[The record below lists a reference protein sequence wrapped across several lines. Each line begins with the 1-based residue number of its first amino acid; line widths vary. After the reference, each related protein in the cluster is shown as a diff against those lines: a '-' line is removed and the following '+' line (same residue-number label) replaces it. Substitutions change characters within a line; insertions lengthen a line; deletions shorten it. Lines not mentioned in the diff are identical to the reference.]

1 MRMPS
6 VDPTSIAGKAFPV
19 AEHVPLL
26 VLGAGPAGLAA
37 AIEAARCGLHVV
49 LIDEHPV
56 ASALIGLDVPF
67 VFGNRLDPAVQNKSR
82 MTERV
87 VAARPD
93 LEQAV
98 EAGVDVRLGVYAWG
112 AFVTGATS
120 RALPHPLLGL
130 ADEARSWLVSFDRMI
145 VAAGARDLALAFPG
159 WDRPGVMGARGADAA
174 IRLYQAFAGRRLVV
188 LGAGVLGLGAA
199 LAAQEAGLEVA
210 AVVDVGAQP
219 AMAAATLHTR
229 RIPIHTE
236 HAIRATLGTAEVEGV
251 RVAPLADPAA
261 AFDIAC
267 DTIVC
272 AVDLVP
278 NVEMFDLLGCPIGW
292 RPELGGFVPQVDADG
307 RTSVPGIYAAGDC
320 AGVTPAAVADPALAA
335 AAGRRAA
342 RAAARDAGL
351 DVEALPPVLPIA
363 VPPIAAP
370 PIAAP
375 PADRDAMHRHW
386 LASHVDAAYA
396 DVMICRCEEVGL
408 RDLLGVRPPHYLSY
422 DGKKFAARDLRSL
435 AADGPINQD
444 QIKRL
449 TRAGMGACQGRRCR
463 EQVQLLLA
471 MQGNQPTGSIPL
483 PSYRA
488 PLRPLPLNVLS
499 AHDETQEMRDNWVVW
514 FGIPGQWL
522 PQWEPVPDHAASAVE
537 SRVLRDFET

>member
-1 MRMPS
+1 MSSPL
-6 VDPTSIAGKAFPV
+6 DPTSIAGKAFPV

-67 VFGNRLDPAVQNKSR
+67 VFGDRLDPAVQNKPR

-87 VAARPD
+87 VAARTD
-93 LEQAV
+93 LEQAI
-98 EAGVDVRLGVYAWG
+98 EAGVDVRLGVYAWS

-120 RALPHPLLGL
+120 HALPHPLLGL

-159 WDRPGVMGARGADAA
+159 WDRPGVMGARGADTA

-188 LGAGVLGLGAA
+188 LGAGVLGLGVAI
-199 LAAQEAGLEVA
+199 AAQEAGVEVA
-210 AVVDVGAQP
+210 AIVDVGAQT
-219 AMAAATLHTR
+219 ATAEARLRTR
-229 RIPIHTE
+229 GIPIHAE

-251 RVAPLADPAA
+251 RISPLADPGA

-278 NVEMFDLLGCPIGW
+278 NVEMFDLLGCSIRW
-292 RPELGGFVPQVDADG
+292 HPELGGYVAQIDADG

-320 AGVTPAAVADPALAA
+320 AGVTDAAVADPGLAA

-342 RAAARDAGL
+342 RAAARDSGL
-351 DVEALPPVLPIA
+351 DVEALPPALPVP
-363 VPPIAAP
+363 VPPT
-370 PIAAP
+370 
-375 PADRDAMHRHW
+375 DRDAMHRHW
-386 LASHVDAAYA
+386 LASHVDAAHA
-396 DVMICRCEEVGL
+396 DVTICRCEEVGL
-408 RDLLGVRPPHYLSY
+408 RDLLGVRPPRYLPY

-471 MQGNQPTGSIPL
+471 MQGNQPTGSVPL

-522 PQWEPVPDHAASAVE
+522 PQWEPVPDRAASAVE
-537 SRVLRDFET
+537 SRVLREFET